1 MIKAFVI
8 ENRESHSPI
17 VINRSDGLT
26 PKEGYFKDEETAKK
40 YLNSLRGRYD
50 FGYLHIVPIMISVR
64 RVYELFGR

>member
-8 ENRESHSPI
+8 ENRENHSPI
-17 VINRSDGLT
+17 VINCSDGLT
-26 PKEGYFKDEETAKK
+26 PKEGYFKDEEAAKK

-50 FGYLHIVPIMISVR
+50 FGYLHIVPITISAR